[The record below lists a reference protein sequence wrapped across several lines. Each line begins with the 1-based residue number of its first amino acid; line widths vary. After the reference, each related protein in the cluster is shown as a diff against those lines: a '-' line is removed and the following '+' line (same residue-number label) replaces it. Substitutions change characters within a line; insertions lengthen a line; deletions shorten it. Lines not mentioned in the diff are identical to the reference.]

1 MTHTLVDDDVVDF
14 GATTTTTTTIDNGA
28 CARTAPA
35 TGSGEIA
42 QRDCLVF
49 WVVKGTRTKALGQP
63 PAAGGQDLQFACL
76 RLKRVPHAN
85 GRVLIVTA
93 TSLIACS
100 DDDHDDDDD
109 VDTLTKRKHART
121 HPLN

>member
-1 MTHTLVDDDVVDF
+1 MMTHTLVDDDVVVF

-49 WVVKGTRTKALGQP
+49 WVVKGTRTKALGHPQQQEGRICNS
-63 PAAGGQDLQFACL
+63 PAF
-76 RLKRVPHAN
+76 V
-85 GRVLIVTA
+85 
-93 TSLIACS
+93 
-100 DDDHDDDDD
+100 
-109 VDTLTKRKHART
+109 
-121 HPLN
+121 